1 MHCAPKE
8 GGVAMPGA
16 EVTVTLAASEAR
28 ALCRTAGLWS
38 RVLDEA
44 CCSLEFGTGE
54 PPALVAAQAKLEVA
68 LALAGERV
76 G

>member
-1 MHCAPKE
+1 MR
-8 GGVAMPGA
+8 A
-16 EVTVTLAASEAR
+16 EITVGLSAREIR
-28 ALCRTAGLWS
+28 ALVRTAGLWS

-44 CCSLEFGTGE
+44 CCVTEPDGP
-54 PPALVAAQAKLEVA
+54 PPALVAAQAKLELA